1 MKILHSSDN
10 FKRHSGL
17 RNILIVLAVLIY
29 TLRGAAQDQP
39 TRRDTVT
46 MPKLEIPE
54 ITIVGKKAITLPFA
68 RKGEIYS
75 TEIYEAPL
83 PDTSLIEERTS
94 PAFPLGT
101 LPRYDESFI
110 PFHLSVQSSFA
121 SFATVHGRIFA
132 DYKKR
137 NWGLYGNGELKISNG
152 HVDGADGKSVDLNFK
167 AHALVKTDNAILGSF
182 RTLGGLKFYHDAY
195 GLYGIKSSSVDRSR
209 TAVNF
214 SAELHSVERESGSLD
229 LNLSTLI
236 WSVKDI
242 YPSTDFSSSTV
253 SPEFD
258 ALYGINL
265 GKINLNTELHYQ
277 SSSLNYNYPVQTPS
291 LFDILMSAQ
300 WNLTPK
306 WKLEAGGSFSEGS
319 SSNGSSRTLIRP
331 FASLQWQI
339 DRDRQ
344 LSVWFKPNMKIDSYN
359 DLMNSNPYLIRQ
371 IIINPEVRSVNLGS
385 RFWYNSELYT
395 IEVKGSAFVS
405 SNKPVQVSKL
415 ELVDLAYVNS
425 EQFILDLNGIIYPS
439 EKIQIHVSGILQP
452 SYERGKAIQLP
463 MIPLV
468 KMGVRGEIALN
479 IPVSLWSG
487 IEFWSKQNA
496 ALDGA
501 TKLKERLL
509 LNAGAST
516 TVIPRTFLSLEISN
530 IFNRKYEWWSGY
542 IAPGISF
549 LLDAKLNIR

>member
-1 MKILHSSDN
+1 MKVIRSSDN
-10 FKRHSGL
+10 LKQHVRFI
-17 RNILIVLAVLIY
+17 NTLIIFAVLFFAS
-29 TLRGAAQDQP
+29 RGAAQDQSS
-39 TRRDTVT
+39 RKDTVS
-46 MPKLEIPE
+46 MPRLEIPE

-68 RKGEIYS
+68 RKGEIYD
-75 TEIYEAPL
+75 TEIFEAPL
-83 PDTSLIEERTS
+83 PDTSLIEERTG

-101 LPRYDESFI
+101 LPRYEESFV
-110 PFHLSVQSSFA
+110 PFHLSAQGSFG
-121 SFATVHGRIFA
+121 SFATAHARIFA
-132 DYKKR
+132 DYKKQ

-152 HVDGADGKSVDLNFK
+152 HVDGADEKSVDLNFK

-182 RTLGGLKFYHDAY
+182 RTLGGLKFYHDSY

-214 SAELHSVERESGSLD
+214 SAGLQSIERESGSLD
-229 LNLSTLI
+229 LNLSALI

-242 YPSTDFSSSTV
+242 YPSTDSSSSTV

-258 ALYGINL
+258 AIYWISL
-265 GKINLNTELHYQ
+265 GKFNLNTELHYQ

-291 LFDILMSAQ
+291 LLNILIGAQ
-300 WNLTPK
+300 WNLTPV
-306 WKLEAGGSFSEGS
+306 WKLDVGGSFNQGNN
-319 SSNGSSRTLIRP
+319 SNGGSNTLVRP
-331 FASLQWQI
+331 YVSLQWQM

-344 LSVWFKPNMKIDSYN
+344 WSVWFIPEMNIDSYN
-359 DLMNSNPYLIRQ
+359 DLMNSNPYLMRQ
-371 IIINPEVRSVNLGS
+371 IVINPEERSVNLGS

-395 IEVKGSAFVS
+395 VEVKGTALVS

-415 ELVDLAYVNS
+415 EIVDLTYVNT
-425 EQFILDLNGIIYPS
+425 EQFIFDLNGIVYPS

-468 KMGVRGEIALN
+468 KMGAKGEIALN
-479 IPVSLWSG
+479 YPVTLWSG
-487 IEFWSKQNA
+487 VEFWSKQNA
-496 ALDGA
+496 TLNGE

-509 LNAGAST
+509 LSAGAST

-542 IAPGISF
+542 TAPGISF
-549 LLDAKLNIR
+549 LLDAKFNIR